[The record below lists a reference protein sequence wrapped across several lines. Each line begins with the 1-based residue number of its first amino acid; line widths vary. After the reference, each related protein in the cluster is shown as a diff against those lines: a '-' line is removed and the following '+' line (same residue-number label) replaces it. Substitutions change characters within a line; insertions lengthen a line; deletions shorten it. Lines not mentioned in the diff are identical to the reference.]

1 MTTFKRNFDFNE
13 NIIEIIAQNIRKYRI
28 EKKITQEQLAIDIG
42 VSPEYYRKFE
52 SALGSEGISL
62 TTVYKISVVLG
73 VSIDKFFEEQIDH
86 LKETIDD
93 TEIELKYSKAQDQKL
108 DIKQMILHFLDI
120 KRILS

>member
-52 SALGSEGISL
+52 STLGSEGISL
-62 TTVYKISVVLG
+62 TNVYKISVVLG
-73 VSIDKFFEEQIDH
+73 VNIDKFFE
-86 LKETIDD
+86 
-93 TEIELKYSKAQDQKL
+93 
-108 DIKQMILHFLDI
+108 
-120 KRILS
+120 